1 MENPKYP
8 ALATVANFYRFL
20 AWFTIAFTIV
30 LMILGVISAF
40 VSGQYIGGG
49 FFGFLGQ
56 LLGAIFGSIMFVFF
70 YGVIGFAIALL
81 QMAVAELLQVFMD
94 IEANTR
100 S

>member
-1 MENPKYP
+1 MENSKYP

-20 AWFTIAFTIV
+20 AWFTVAFTIV

-49 FFGFLGQ
+49 FFGFLGE

-70 YGVIGFAIALL
+70 YGVIGFAIVLL
-81 QMAVAELLQVFMD
+81 QMAAAELLQVFID

>member
-8 ALATVANFYRFL
+8 ALTTVANFYRFL
-20 AWFTIAFTIV
+20 AWFTGILTVV
-30 LMILGVISAF
+30 LMFIGVISAF
-40 VSGQYIGGG
+40 MSGTYIGGG

-56 LLGAIFGSIMFVFF
+56 LLGAVFGSIMFVFI
-70 YGVIGFAIALL
+70 YGALGFMIAML
-81 QMAVAELLQVFMD
+81 QLAVAEVLQVFMD

>member
-8 ALATVANFYRFL
+8 ALSTVANFYRFL
-20 AWFTIAFTIV
+20 AWFTGAFTIV

-49 FFGFLGQ
+49 FFGFLGE

-70 YGVIGFAIALL
+70 YGVIGFAIVLL
-81 QMAVAELLQVFMD
+81 QMAAAELLQVFMD

>member
-8 ALATVANFYRFL
+8 ALTTVANFYRFF

-30 LMILGVISAF
+30 LMIFGVISAF
-40 VSGQYIGGG
+40 LSGQYIGGG
-49 FFGFLGQ
+49 IFGFLGQ

-70 YGVIGFAIALL
+70 YGVIGLAIAFL

>member
-8 ALATVANFYRFL
+8 ALTMVANFYRFL
-20 AWFTIAFTIV
+20 AWFTIAMTVV
-30 LMILGVISAF
+30 LMIIGVISAF

-56 LLGAIFGSIMFVFF
+56 LLGAVFGSIMFVFV
-70 YGVIGFAIALL
+70 YGAVGLAIAAL
-81 QMAVAELLQVFMD
+81 QMAVAEGLQVLMD

>member
-20 AWFTIAFTIV
+20 AWFTVAFTIV

-49 FFGFLGQ
+49 FFGFLGE
-56 LLGAIFGSIMFVFF
+56 LLGAIFGSIMFIFF

-81 QMAVAELLQVFMD
+81 QMAAAELLQVFID

>member
-49 FFGFLGQ
+49 FFGFLGE

-70 YGVIGFAIALL
+70 YGVIGLAIAFL

-94 IEANTR
+94 IETNTR

>member
-8 ALATVANFYRFL
+8 ALTTVANFYRFL
-20 AWFTIAFTIV
+20 AWFTIALTVV
-30 LMILGVISAF
+30 LMIFGVISAF
-40 VSGQYIGGG
+40 VSGTYIGGV

-56 LLGAIFGSIMFVFF
+56 LLGAVFGSIMFVFV
-70 YGVIGFAIALL
+70 YGVIGLAIAVL
-81 QMAVAELLQVFMD
+81 QLAVAEVLQVFMD

>member
-1 MENPKYP
+1 MDNPKYP
-8 ALATVANFYRFL
+8 ALTTVANFYRFL

-70 YGVIGFAIALL
+70 YGVIGLAIAFL

>member
-1 MENPKYP
+1 MENSKYP
-8 ALATVANFYRFL
+8 ALDTVANFYRFL
-20 AWFTIAFTIV
+20 AWFTVAFTIV

-49 FFGFLGQ
+49 FFGFLGE
-56 LLGAIFGSIMFVFF
+56 LLGAIFGSIMFIFF

-81 QMAVAELLQVFMD
+81 QMAAAELLQVFID

>member
-8 ALATVANFYRFL
+8 VLNTVANFYRFL
-20 AWFTIAFTIV
+20 GWFTIAFTVI
-30 LMILGVISAF
+30 LMIFGVISAF

-49 FFGFLGQ
+49 FFGFLGE
-56 LLGAIFGSIMFVFF
+56 LLGAIFGSIMFVFV
-70 YGVIGFAIALL
+70 YGVSGLAIALL

-94 IEANTR
+94 IEVNTR

>member
-1 MENPKYP
+1 MENAKYP

-20 AWFTIAFTIV
+20 AWFTVAFTIV

-49 FFGFLGQ
+49 FFGFLGE

-70 YGVIGFAIALL
+70 YGVIGFAIVLL
-81 QMAVAELLQVFMD
+81 QMAAAELLQVFID

>member
-1 MENPKYP
+1 MENAKYP

-20 AWFTIAFTIV
+20 AWFTVAFTIV

-49 FFGFLGQ
+49 FFGFLGE
-56 LLGAIFGSIMFVFF
+56 LLGAIFGSIMFIFF

-81 QMAVAELLQVFMD
+81 QMAAAELLQVFID